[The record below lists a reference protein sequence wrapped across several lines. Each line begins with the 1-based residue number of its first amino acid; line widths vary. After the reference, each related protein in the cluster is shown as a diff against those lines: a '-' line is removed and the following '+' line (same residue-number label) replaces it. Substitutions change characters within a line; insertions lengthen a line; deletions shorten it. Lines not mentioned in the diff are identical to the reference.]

1 MKCSTCGAEL
11 NDFSGFCG
19 KCGTKT
25 GPKEYQDT
33 SKTKYRSIYSP
44 GTSNID
50 LSKKNSIEYD
60 VSDVF
65 QKLKNEVIYPQDVN
79 MNIVPELF
87 TYYHDSFVR
96 SGRINSKIRDD
107 QLVDTCLTWLNFF
120 NDHKIGNPQTS
131 ENISNKLAEKKK
143 LDEDEFTYLVN
154 RTMDTIQLYKDKTRV
169 IDLLFSKNIGN
180 EDILKRAKTII
191 DNGHFLNEKEY
202 RYYLFCSLE
211 FEKENIFN
219 SGEVPIG
226 WLPSDTNDLVTALE
240 TELNASKKKQ
250 GNINMLF
257 AVGHLAGMYNDFR

>member
-65 QKLKNEVIYPQDVN
+65 RKLKDEVIYPQDVN

-107 QLVDTCLTWLNFF
+107 QLVDTCLIWVNFF
-120 NDHKIGNPQTS
+120 NYHKIGNPQTN

-226 WLPSDTNDLVTALE
+226 WLPSDTNELVTALK
-240 TELNASKKKQ
+240 TELNASRNKQ

-257 AVGHLAGMYNDFR
+257 AAGHLAGVYNDFR